1 LKNRYLSFL
10 PTGSSVLP
18 MLLCLPIAT
27 VIGVSQTEAVGAQS
41 LGNPEAP
48 FTEEEL
54 EPVEEDIEMS
64 IPDNTEETENFFNLW
79 SEDEYDVFQSDD
91 FAEIEGY
98 ETNVYDEVP
107 GPADGEYD
115 VYREDAEPQEGVVNN
130 DPFDINESD
139 DALNI
144 YEDNDLYDDDANDL
158 YDVHEGL
165 GDDSDEIDNTQ

>member
-64 IPDNTEETENFFNLW
+64 AYSAATSSTEVCPGARSVLPGLSCLVISSNT
-79 SEDEYDVFQSDD
+79 
-91 FAEIEGY
+91 
-98 ETNVYDEVP
+98 
-107 GPADGEYD
+107 
-115 VYREDAEPQEGVVNN
+115 
-130 DPFDINESD
+130 
-139 DALNI
+139 
-144 YEDNDLYDDDANDL
+144 
-158 YDVHEGL
+158 
-165 GDDSDEIDNTQ
+165 